1 MGYRPLGML
10 RLDGLTKRYGETLAL
25 DDVTL
30 HVDEGERL
38 SLVGTSGS
46 GKSTLLKLLNRLEEP
61 TSGRVTLAGKDIAAE
76 DPVKLRRRLGY
87 VIQSVGLFPHM
98 SVAEN
103 ITLVMRLEGKSEKAR
118 AERVRDLLELV
129 RLPKDFFGRSPAS
142 LSGGQAQR
150 VGLARALAL
159 DPEVILMDEP
169 FGALDPLTR
178 RHMRREICELFDRG
192 ANKKTVILVTHD
204 LDEAFEFGHRT
215 AVLHDGKLHQVGT
228 REALASDPQT
238 AFVAAFVEAFFGDG
252 HFEVTR

>member
-10 RLDGLTKRYGETLAL
+10 RLEGLTKRYGATLAL
-25 DDVTL
+25 DDVSLT
-30 HVDEGERL
+30 VDEGERL

-61 TSGRVTLAGKDIAAE
+61 SAGRVTLAGEDVAQK
-76 DPVKLRRRLGY
+76 DPVKLRRQLGY

-103 ITLVMRLEGKSEKAR
+103 ITLVMRLEGRSEKAR
-118 AERVRDLLELV
+118 AERVRELLELV
-129 RLPKDFFGRSPAS
+129 RLPKDFFGRSPRS

-159 DPEVILMDEP
+159 DPDVILMDEP

-178 RHMRREICELFDRG
+178 RHMRREICELFEE
-192 ANKKTVILVTHD
+192 NKKTVILVTHD

-215 AVLHDGKLHQVGT
+215 AVLHEGKLHQVGT
-228 REALASDPQT
+228 QQALASDPQT
-238 AFVAAFVEAFFGDG
+238 PFVASFVEAFFGEG
-252 HFEVTR
+252 HLEVTR